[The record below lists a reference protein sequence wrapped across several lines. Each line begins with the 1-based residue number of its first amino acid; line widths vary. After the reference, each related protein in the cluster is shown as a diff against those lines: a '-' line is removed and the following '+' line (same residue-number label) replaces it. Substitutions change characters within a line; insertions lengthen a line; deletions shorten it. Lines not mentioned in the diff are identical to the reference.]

1 MFSFSE
7 NLRFKLR
14 WKKSISSRIPNC
26 FVSECIP
33 RGVLTSSCINIKHL
47 WFFFFLVFSCT
58 LLSLGSR
65 TRRINS
71 TVRIIS
77 RRENGRAREQQTFR
91 EWRGAPLIR
100 FLRVSICTVRMK
112 LNDKTSGSAHEW
124 YSFTVSVPGKSKH
137 MISVRSC
144 VVHVHCFPR
153 RLRYN
158 DNGTT
163 TKSKRHECGNNDRWY
178 SVCGINRT
186 PKWARRRKME
196 NNGGGGKKLYSQ
208 KVHDV
213 VSF

>member
-14 WKKSISSRIPNC
+14 WKKVDFVANPELFC
-26 FVSECIP
+26 F
-33 RGVLTSSCINIKHL
+33 GVYPTGCINIVLYQHQT
-47 WFFFFLVFSCT
+47 FVIFFFLVFSCT